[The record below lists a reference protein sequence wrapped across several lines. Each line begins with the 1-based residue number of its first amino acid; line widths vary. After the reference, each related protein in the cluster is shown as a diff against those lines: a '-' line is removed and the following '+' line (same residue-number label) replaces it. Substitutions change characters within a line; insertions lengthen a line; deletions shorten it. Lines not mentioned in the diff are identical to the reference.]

1 MDLLRLSG
9 TVVDLARGEVVALD
23 GRKRLTSREAELLA
37 YLARRPGEPV
47 SRDELH
53 TEVWGM
59 SPSVQTRAVDFTL
72 HRLRGKIERN
82 PAEPRH
88 LLKVHGVGYKLVIDA
103 DEAPGVQD
111 ATVLAA
117 RIDRLALRWR
127 HDPQG
132 TEAAVRALRERV
144 LQTSEALGGTP
155 VRTQPP
161 LVVFPTASAGLAA
174 ALRLV
179 DSELPCALALAT
191 GEVGY
196 LSEQGTVRGQIEA
209 CGWTVERAQLLA
221 GSFQPGHVVLDEQTA
236 AQLGPAGARV
246 GLRDLGEQVLAE
258 VPEKLRIW
266 EARQLAPDGA
276 GRVVGATNLWRYAD
290 VRVGREALLDQLAQQ
305 LEAQPVVALWGPGGV
320 GKSRVARE
328 LGLAWLARGRAPGG
342 VWWCD
347 LRGATNADEV
357 LVAAAEPTA
366 LPSDRHRAARMLAG
380 RGPCLL
386 VFDTSEHVLA
396 DVLAL
401 VRHWAEQAPEARF
414 LLTTRARPEGV
425 PVLAVAPL
433 DRAQAAE
440 LLLARASAV
449 RPGFPREDPAA
460 VDELADRLQ
469 GLPLAIELVAARAR
483 LSTARQLLHSLR
495 EADEQLM
502 STVEWSY
509 RQLTPPQRHLL
520 RALSLYVG
528 SFSLDEVPELDG
540 DPTELVAALR
550 DLALM
555 TDAAGSA
562 DMNLILYDLVRA
574 FALARLQESPDR
586 AELEA
591 RHRERVLS
599 RAERQ
604 LAAFG
609 TWSEPAALRRVRED
623 LPDLLAVVNRARE
636 AGDRSTWARGVAVLG
651 PVLGRLGPRTLLKA
665 LTEPLLPDA
674 EQHPT
679 PVALGLLRTAWMVLR
694 GEGRVAEAHEALQ
707 RCMVV
712 AHQAGDE
719 VQERLAEGRLLSD
732 VEPTETREPRLAA
745 VCERLAALGAPG
757 PAGVV
762 ATELAN
768 GLVMR
773 GQLERAVRWYERV
786 LALQR
791 LAGDRRGE
799 AVALTNQAS
808 LLRNTARWEEAAAL
822 ARSAWLMLRECGDDR
837 NAAMAQGVLGTAL
850 VGMGALAEGLEIL
863 QRTLQEARHGG
874 SEPEE
879 VAAGGSLGDARLLA
893 GDAAGARQVL
903 GESLAL
909 ARSVGLSWWS
919 EYQSALMGCVRAMEG
934 DREGGISELLRA
946 SRHLERLQSGVAW
959 TWRATAAVLL
969 SLEGRPDE
977 ARAELALIDSV
988 PAEADSGE
996 SLAAVRAAV
1005 HDGDLQPIRSGR
1017 AWMLQRLRAVIPPS

>member
-1 MDLLRLSG
+1 MELLRLSG
-9 TVVDLARGEVVALD
+9 TVVDLARGEVVATD

-103 DEAPGVQD
+103 DEAPAVQA

-117 RIDRLALRWR
+117 RLDRLALRWR

-132 TEAAVRALRERV
+132 TEAAIRALRERV
-144 LQTSEALGGTP
+144 LQASEGLGGSA

-161 LVVFPTASAGLAA
+161 LVVFPTASAALAC

-179 DSELPCALALAT
+179 DGPLACAVALAT

-196 LSEQGTVRGQIEA
+196 LSEPGAVRGQPEA
-209 CGWTVERAQLLA
+209 YGWTVERAQLLA
-221 GSFQPGHVVLDEQTA
+221 ASFQPGHVVLDEATA
-236 AQLGPAGARV
+236 AQLGPV
-246 GLRDLGEQVLAE
+246 GLRELGEQVLAE
-258 VPEKLRIW
+258 VPERLRVW
-266 EARQLAPDGA
+266 EARARGPVGA

-290 VRVGREALLDQLAQQ
+290 VRVGREPLLDELSRELA
-305 LEAQPVVALWGPGGV
+305 AQSIVALWGPGGV

-328 LGLAWLARGRAPGG
+328 LGLSWLDSGRAPGG

-347 LRGATNADEV
+347 LRGAAHADEV

-366 LPSDRHRAARMLAG
+366 LPCDLHRAARTLAG
-380 RGPCLL
+380 RSPTLL

-401 VRHWAEQAPEARF
+401 ARHWAEQAPEARF

-425 PVLAVAPL
+425 AVVPVGPL
-433 DRAQAAE
+433 DRSQATA

-449 RPGFPREDPAA
+449 RPGFEREDPSV
-460 VDELADRLQ
+460 VDEIAGRLQ
-469 GLPLAIELVAARAR
+469 GMPLAIELVAARAR
-483 LSTARQLLHSLR
+483 LSTAQQLLRSLQ
-495 EADEQLM
+495 EADEQLL

-509 RQLTPPQRHLL
+509 RQLGPEQRQLL
-520 RALSLYVG
+520 RALSLHVG
-528 SFSLDEVPELDG
+528 PFSLDEVPELG
-540 DPTELVAALR
+540 ADPTELVAALR
-550 DLALM
+550 DLALLM
-555 TDAAGSA
+555 DAGPDSRLA
-562 DMNLILYDLVRA
+562 LYDLVRA
-574 FALARLQESPDR
+574 FARARLDELPEADEIR
-586 AELEA
+586 AQ
-591 RHRERVLS
+591 HRESVLS

-604 LAAFG
+604 LQRFG
-609 TWSEPAALRRVRED
+609 TWSEPEALQQIREAM
-623 LPDLLAVVNRARE
+623 PDLLGVVNEARQR
-636 AGDRSTWARGVAVLG
+636 GDRSSWARGAVVLG
-651 PVLGRLGPRTLLKA
+651 TVLGRLGPRSLLKA
-665 LTEPLLPDA
+665 LIEPLLPDA
-674 EQHPT
+674 ERHPT
-679 PVALGLLRTAWMVLR
+679 PVALGLLRLGWMVLQ
-694 GEGRVAEAHEALQ
+694 GEGRTVESHEALR
-707 RCMVV
+707 RCMAV
-712 AHQAGDE
+712 ARGAGDE
-719 VQERLAEGRLLSD
+719 VQERLAEGRLLSRL
-732 VEPTETREPRLAA
+732 EPAETREEKLSAL
-745 VCERLAALGAPG
+745 VERLSVLGAPG
-757 PAGVV
+757 PAGIV

-768 GLVMR
+768 GLVMQ
-773 GQLERAVRWYERV
+773 GQLEGAARWYERV

-808 LLRNTARWEEAAAL
+808 LMRNVARWEAAAAL
-822 ARSAWLMLRECGDDR
+822 ARSACLTLRECGDDR

-850 VGMGALAEGLEIL
+850 VGMGALAEGLEVL
-863 QRTLQEARHGG
+863 ERTLKEARHGG

-879 VAAGGSLGDARLLA
+879 VAAGGALGDARLLA
-893 GDAAGARQVL
+893 GDAGGARQVL

-909 ARSVGLSWWS
+909 ARSIGLSWWS
-919 EYQSALMGCVRAMEG
+919 EFQGGLLGCVRALEG
-934 DREGGISELLRA
+934 DREGAISDLLRA
-946 SRHLERLQSGVAW
+946 SRHLERLQPGVCW

-969 SLEGRPDE
+969 SLEGRTDE
-977 ARAELALIDSV
+977 ARAELALIASV
-988 PAEADSGE
+988 PAEVDSGE
-996 SLAAVRAAV
+996 SMLAVSRAVE
-1005 HDGDLQPIRSGR
+1005 GDLQQIREGR
-1017 AWMLQRLRAVIPPS
+1017 AWMLQRLRAMIPS